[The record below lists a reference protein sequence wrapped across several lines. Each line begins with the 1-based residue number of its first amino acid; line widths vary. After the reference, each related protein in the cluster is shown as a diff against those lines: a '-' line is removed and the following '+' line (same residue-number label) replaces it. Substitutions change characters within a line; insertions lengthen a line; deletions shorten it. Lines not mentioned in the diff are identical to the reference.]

1 MTGPAARRSA
11 AVVAALATVAI
22 WGVNYP
28 ALKVA
33 LREMHPLALTG
44 WRFVLAAFLIGG
56 QAAVRRERALP
67 PRGGWG
73 LAALLALTGVGLYQW
88 FFIWGL

>member
-1 MTGPAARRSA
+1 VTGPAARRSA

-28 ALKVA
+28 ALKIA

-44 WRFVLAAFLIGG
+44 WRFVLAALLIGG
-56 QAAVRRERALP
+56 QSALLRERALP
-67 PRGGWG
+67 PRAGGG
-73 LAALLALTGVGLYQW
+73 SPPSSP
-88 FFIWGL
+88 